1 MTRVE
6 EIVKQLTEYSEAYYA
21 GKEIVDDTTF
31 DLLEDELR
39 VLDPTNPYFSKLREK
54 PAAYGTKV
62 THSYEFI
69 GSLDKIH
76 SMSESSVTKTATLIR
91 ASAKLDGASLVT
103 YFRDGKL
110 LNAVTRGDGK
120 TGIDVTP
127 HYLAITKKYSITI
140 PEGYTG
146 AVRGEVVFKLS
157 NWEKFKQLHPEA
169 KAPRNSGTG
178 LINQKEVQ
186 PEEELLDYVIYDI
199 VATNMPERSF
209 DTMLNSFGYPIAPS
223 QLLVYR
229 PGSSNECTDEK
240 MKDLYDAWKA
250 IYPID
255 GVVLRDAKMQL
266 EEHKGIYHYTKNQ
279 EAYKF
284 QAELKVC
291 TVRKIEWQLGRTGKL
306 TPVLKIDPVEMSG
319 AVVTSITAHNAA
331 NVKQFRLGKGAQIL
345 AYRSGEVI
353 PTIKDTLIPADD
365 VIIPT
370 HCPYC
375 GSKLETTATG
385 KDIMCTYDGCDGKSK
400 FKVFNFIECMCSDIK
415 GLGDVFLEN
424 FVGEL
429 ADVYSIRIVTIAN
442 IVESCLSFRG
452 NTFTRLGNA
461 DNKIAKQVI
470 TRLTTERYSAEKF
483 WLGLGIRLLGTEA
496 AKKLGQDEM
505 KTTHLIDAILS
516 HDIYYITD
524 AVFAIF
530 PGQQALANYIAA
542 AAKDV
547 RDILLVIAHMPV
559 VPFVYNAAPTATRYY
574 AITGSLSKSRKEI
587 QTEFLAKGWEMTDNL
602 NRAEVL
608 ITNTPNSNSSKNLK
622 ARALNKEVLSEE
634 DFRVNYL

>member
-21 GKEIVDDTTF
+21 GKEIVDDATF

-39 VLDPTNPYFSKLREK
+39 LLDPTNPYFSKLREK
-54 PAAYGTKV
+54 PAAYGTRV
-62 THSYEFI
+62 THPYEFI

-76 SMSESSVTKTATLIR
+76 SMSESSVTKTATFIR

-103 YFRDGKL
+103 YFSNGKL

-120 TGIDVTP
+120 VGIDVTP
-127 HYLAITKKYSITI
+127 HYLAITEKYNIAI
-140 PEGYTG
+140 PANFTG
-146 AVRGEVVFKLS
+146 AVRGEVVFELT

-209 DTMLNSFGYPIAPS
+209 DTMLNSFGYPVAPS

-240 MKDLYDAWKA
+240 IEELYNTWKT

-255 GVVLRDAKMQL
+255 GIVLRDAKIQL
-266 EEHKGIYHYTKNQ
+266 EEHNGIYHYTKNQ

-331 NVKQFRLGKGAQIL
+331 NVKQLRLGKGAQIL

-353 PTIKDTLIPADD
+353 PTIKDILIPADE

-429 ADVYSIRIVTIAN
+429 ADVYSIRTVTIAN
-442 IVESCLSFRG
+442 IIESCLSFRG
-452 NTFTRLGNA
+452 STFTRLGNA

-470 TRLTTERYSAEKF
+470 TRLTTEKYSAEKF

-496 AKKLGQDEM
+496 AKKLSQNEI

-547 RDILLVIAHMPV
+547 RDILLVIVHMPV

-587 QTEFLAKGWEMTDNL
+587 QEELMAKGWEMTDNL